1 MILTQSVNIE
11 YSIFLDIQEI
21 PRPERFITF
30 KIMMWYPNVESECS
44 VSPLCINRHVIT
56 GITEAVY
63 EVGVNC
69 KEKSK

>member
-1 MILTQSVNIE
+1 MILHSW

-21 PRPERFITF
+21 PHPERFITL
-30 KIMMWYPNVESECS
+30 KIIVWYPNVESECS

-56 GITEAVY
+56 TEAIY

-69 KEKSK
+69 KENSK

>member
-1 MILTQSVNIE
+1 M
-11 YSIFLDIQEI
+11 
-21 PRPERFITF
+21 
-30 KIMMWYPNVESECS
+30 CS

-69 KEKSK
+69 KEIALKIVKRITSVILFKVEWLHLRRKR